1 MALRSRARWGGMG
14 VALRCFPPMLSDAPH
29 SLCAFSVRLFLWH
42 PGKRCRREA
51 CAGMIE
57 NEDADTTA
65 RREAYEELGVDLP
78 SLEFVARAWSSP
90 GVSTELQSLFLA
102 PYRSVDRISDG
113 GGVQGEHEGITVVE
127 RLLAELAADVDQGR
141 ISDGKLLTLVLALRL
156 RRPDL
161 FV

>member
-1 MALRSRARWGGMG
+1 MGMP
-14 VALRCFPPMLSDAPH
+14 LRCSPTMLSDAAH
-29 SLCAFSVRLFLWH
+29 SLCAFFVRLFLWH
-42 PGKRCRREA
+42 PGKRCRRKP
-51 CAGMIE
+51 AGMIE

-78 SLEFVARAWSSP
+78 SLEFVARVWSSP
-90 GVSTELQSLFLA
+90 GVSTERQSLFLA
-102 PYRSVDRISDG
+102 PYRSADRISDG
-113 GGVQGEHEGITVVE
+113 GGVEGGHEGITVVE

-141 ISDGKLLTLVLALRL
+141 IADGKLLTLVLPLRL